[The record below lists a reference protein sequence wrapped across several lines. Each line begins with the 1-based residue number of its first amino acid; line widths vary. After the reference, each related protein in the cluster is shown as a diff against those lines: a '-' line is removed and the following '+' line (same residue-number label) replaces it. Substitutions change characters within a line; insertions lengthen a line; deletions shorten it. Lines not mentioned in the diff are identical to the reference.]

1 MGTLIAAILAA
12 IPNALLAIGAKIFTD
27 KFFQMVLTRVLIAG
41 LEKAAAM
48 STNTVDDSIVADI
61 KERLREPS

>member
-1 MGTLIAAILAA
+1 MSTMLAALLAA

-27 KFFQMVLTRVLIAG
+27 AFFQMVLTRVLIAG
-41 LEKAAAM
+41 LEKATAM

-61 KERLREPS
+61 KERLRE